1 MRTSYANGFRLEH
14 ALLPHVGT
22 AAVVAAPP
30 LADSRNLLQRLIQ
43 WEVLKW
49 HVLAVNPKVSKN

>member
-1 MRTSYANGFRLEH
+1 
-14 ALLPHVGT
+14 VGT
-22 AAVVAAPP
+22 AAVVAAA
-30 LADSRNLLQRLIQ
+30 LVADSRNLLQRLIQ